1 MVAIFPSFAA
11 DDTGGTS
18 IMKYMKNL
26 LFVLHVVI
34 GVGALGGGYAC
45 IVEPMAPLG
54 APLSM
59 LEGSPF
65 GSFFIPGLVLFGLF
79 GIGNIVGAVLLANKV
94 KWHGYI
100 AGMLG
105 GGMVIWIVVQVLII
119 DTIVFLH
126 ILFFTF
132 GIIEATIGLSMLLQ
146 ADLFP
151 AQLIRKV
158 ASKLCV
164 PSKGTQG

>member
-1 MVAIFPSFAA
+1 
-11 DDTGGTS
+11 
-18 IMKYMKNL
+18 MKYVKVL

-65 GSFFIPGLVLFGLF
+65 GSFFIPGVVLFGLF
-79 GIGNIVGAVLLANKV
+79 GIGNIVGAVLLARRF

-100 AGMLG
+100 AGVLG
-105 GGMVIWIVVQVLII
+105 GGMVLWIVIQVLII
-119 DTIVFLH
+119 KTIAFLH
-126 ILFFTF
+126 ILFFF
-132 GIIEATIGLSMLLQ
+132 IGIVEASIGFAMLLQ
-146 ADLFP
+146 ANMFP
-151 AQLIRKV
+151 APLLRRIVSR
-158 ASKLCV
+158 LFV
-164 PSKGTQG
+164 PSQAGRG

>member
-1 MVAIFPSFAA
+1 
-11 DDTGGTS
+11 
-18 IMKYMKNL
+18 MKYMEKVL
-26 LFVLHVVI
+26 LVLHVVI

-45 IVEPMAPLG
+45 IVEPIAPLG
-54 APLSM
+54 APISM

-65 GSFFIPGLVLFGLF
+65 DSFFMPGLVLFGLF
-79 GIGNIVGAVLLANKV
+79 GIGNSVGAVLLAKKF

-100 AGMLG
+100 AGILG

-119 DTIVFLH
+119 DTLAFLH

-132 GIIEATIGLSMLLQ
+132 GVIEATIGLSMLLR

-151 AQLIRKV
+151 ARLIRKV
-158 ASKLCV
+158 ASKLFAS
-164 PSKGTQG
+164 SKAARG